1 MPETIKDTK
10 DLYSCLADEQMEQI
24 GGGYWYIRVGSEYAG
39 VPQRWLLIFSEK
51 AYEREMKTFRKNL
64 KKEFEKE
71 RNRTEASA

>member
-1 MPETIKDTK
+1 LFLVPSTLLNT
-10 DLYSCLADEQMEQI
+10 
-24 GGGYWYIRVGSEYAG
+24 GGYKIDHLLDISILFSLFGQEYAG